1 MTQVVGAN
9 RKKKPV
15 NGESRNVTEFTAK
28 EIALDFAAQYPDI
41 GILLEPSCRSIPAK
55 FRPEIGATSDA
66 WAVSFPY
73 AASENRL
80 PHHPPFTILVDAA
93 TGEVTIPTML

>member
-1 MTQVVGAN
+1 VGTH
-9 RKKKPV
+9 
-15 NGESRNVTEFTAK
+15 GEHAEADTRRWNVTEATAK
-28 EIALDFAAQYPDI
+28 RIATGYALQYPDI